1 MVPRLHRP
9 EGDMSAPLSLSL
21 SLALVKPKAS
31 LASEKQGGPPPPS
44 PKSGYHTRQAGRQEL
59 PPCLILTP
67 PPGKHKRNASPRML
81 SPQQH
86 RYQPIRQSH
95 LFYPPKF
102 SSSSPLSSRWGGGG
116 SGSQSQTFTVHTC
129 LPQTV

>member
-31 LASEKQGGPPPPS
+31 LASEKQGGPPSLTQVWLPH
-44 PKSGYHTRQAGRQEL
+44 KAGRQEL

-102 SSSSPLSSRWGGGG
+102 SSSSPLSSRWGRGG